1 MISRNNKILLAELP
15 LDFKDYKDKAGLLS
29 RPESL
34 TYSIKHLYDDPRVQT
49 IRNRPVQAGAPD
61 NAIS

>member
-15 LDFKDYKDKAGLLS
+15 LDFRDIKDKAWLMNH
-29 RPESL
+29 PESL
-34 TYSIKHLYDDPRVQT
+34 TYSIKHLYDNTRVQT
-49 IRNRPVQAGAPD
+49 IRNRSLHSGAPE